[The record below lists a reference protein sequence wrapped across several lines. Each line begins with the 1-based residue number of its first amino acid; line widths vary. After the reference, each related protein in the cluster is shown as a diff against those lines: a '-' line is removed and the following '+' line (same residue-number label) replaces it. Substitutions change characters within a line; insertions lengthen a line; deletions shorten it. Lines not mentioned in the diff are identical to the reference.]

1 MSEKHK
7 MSSAMR
13 KTEKLAEYELE
24 ESGYLEVKGVQ
35 HASAHE
41 FLDDLETPEY
51 EVIKLRQQRKEQL
64 ELEFAPTQDE
74 PESSMALAFQE
85 AEESLER

>member
-24 ESGYLEVKGVQ
+24 ESGYLEVKV
-35 HASAHE
+35 
-41 FLDDLETPEY
+41 
-51 EVIKLRQQRKEQL
+51 VKL
-64 ELEFAPTQDE
+64 
-74 PESSMALAFQE
+74 
-85 AEESLER
+85 